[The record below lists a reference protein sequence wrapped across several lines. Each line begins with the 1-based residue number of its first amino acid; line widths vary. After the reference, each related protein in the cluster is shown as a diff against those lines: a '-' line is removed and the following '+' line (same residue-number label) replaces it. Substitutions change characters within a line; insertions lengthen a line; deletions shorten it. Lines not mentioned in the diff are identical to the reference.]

1 MIQIIRPSCPS
12 QAGPGPSLPS
22 PLLLSL
28 PSWYSIMLP
37 LHMWLH
43 LSGTFLCHL
52 PSTIIFASI
61 HLVMPRY
68 HSRLTSELS
77 PPLFMQTHSHPDPPC
92 ELAFF
97 SHTHSILC
105 FLLIEHLP
113 HRLHYPYPLISHSL
127 PPYVE
132 HDEGTNHLHGLC
144 ILNTQVGSSYRV
156 DPHSL

>member
-1 MIQIIRPSCPS
+1 MNRCSHHAFCKGASFSSVSHRGRWSRLSDQVVLHKL
-12 QAGPGPSLPS
+12 APGPSLPS

-37 LHMWLH
+37 LDMWLH
-43 LSGTFLCHL
+43 LSGTFRCHL

-77 PPLFMQTHSHPDPPC
+77 PPLFMQTHSHPDPLC

-97 SHTHSILC
+97 SCTHSILC
-105 FLLIEHLP
+105 FLLIKHLP
-113 HRLHYPYPLISHSL
+113 HRLHYPYPFISHSL

-132 HDEGTNHLHGLC
+132 HD
-144 ILNTQVGSSYRV
+144 
-156 DPHSL
+156 